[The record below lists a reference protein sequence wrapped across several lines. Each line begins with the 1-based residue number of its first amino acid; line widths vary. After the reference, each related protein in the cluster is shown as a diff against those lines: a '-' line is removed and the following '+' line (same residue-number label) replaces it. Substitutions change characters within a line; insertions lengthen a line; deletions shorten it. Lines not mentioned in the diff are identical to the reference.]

1 MHHHRH
7 SPTQAAAQ
15 FCRSRRWAIGR
26 KVAGALGEM
35 KRYIL
40 KREYPEIDKEDIRV
54 ILVEGTDR
62 LLRTMS
68 ERASADALTYLG
80 HLMIETRLNC
90 MMESY
95 DDNIVRLSNGEEI
108 YCETL
113 IWTAGITGSVIKG
126 LSPDCITK
134 GQSLHHRRAMQN
146 QGLRQYLC
154 ARRHRLSR
162 RRSLPERASA
172 SGTSGHPA
180 SETSCQHPQWENH
193 NAICVCRQRLN
204 GDYRAEQSRMRL
216 KNSPTFMGDR
226 HG

>member
-15 FCRSRRWAIGR
+15 FVVVGGGPSGVE
-26 KVAGALGEM
+26 VAGALGEM

-134 GQSLHHRRAMQN
+134 GNRYIIDGQCKIKGYDNIYALGDIAYLADEAYPKGHPQVAQVAIQQAKHLANILNGKSQRH
-146 QGLRQYLC
+146 LRMSTKAQW
-154 ARRHRLSR
+154 RLSG
-162 RRSLPERASA
+162 
-172 SGTSGHPA
+172 GTEPYA
-180 SETSCQHPQWENH
+180 T
-193 NAICVCRQRLN
+193 
-204 GDYRAEQSRMRL
+204 
-216 KNSPTFMGDR
+216 
-226 HG
+226 